1 MMVFFSAVVVRR
13 PADSEHDEGV
23 EPSQLWHALQQCW
36 IAWACSAAVP
46 HVFLYSLVPE
56 RWHFDSAVA
65 ALLLDFAHV
74 PHVAA
79 IPMVLEQSP
88 VRRAY
93 SLESDK
99 VLAPVLCQPPPFA
112 HVGLRSPQ
120 LGPLCLLRFREARD
134 AAPGAC

>member
-1 MMVFFSAVVVRR
+1 M
-13 PADSEHDEGV
+13 
-23 EPSQLWHALQQCW
+23 
-36 IAWACSAAVP
+36 P
-46 HVFLYSLVPE
+46 HVFLYSLHMWKVVPE
-56 RWHFDSAVA
+56 RWHCDSAVA

-79 IPMVLEQSP
+79 IPIVLEQSP

-99 VLAPVLCQPPPFA
+99 VLAPALYPPPPFV